1 MNLGKLVRPSKFM
14 AEYVSKLSAV
24 DQCTC
29 LSTLSRFVEQNPV
42 AVETVED
49 YGLQQVTT
57 FLASLVCD
65 RWFELCVT
73 SA

>member
-1 MNLGKLVRPSKFM
+1 M
-14 AEYVSKLSAV
+14 AEYVSELSAV

-57 FLASLVCD
+57 FLASLV
-65 RWFELCVT
+65 
-73 SA
+73 